1 MSGRKSMGFWKFQD
15 RLTLSLLSWAMAS
28 IASGLLLRRSKNEF
42 RRGVGEQFIGWGLVN
57 GAIAVLGQRGSQ
69 KKREK
74 LEANPTEA
82 LTREKNKLK
91 RLLWINTGLD
101 VAYMAGGWH
110 AARTRGQMNERWR
123 GRGWG
128 IIFQGGF
135 LFFFDLINAL
145 LLSRLSLTTDD
156 QE

>member
-1 MSGRKSMGFWKFQD
+1 MGFWKFQD

-28 IASGLLLRRSKNEF
+28 VATGLLLGRSENEF
-42 RRGVGEQFIGWGLVN
+42 RRGVGEQFAGWGLVN

-74 LEANPTEA
+74 PEANSPEA
-82 LTREKNKLK
+82 LAKEKNKLK
-91 RLLWINTGLD
+91 RLLWTNTGLD

-110 AARTRGQMNERWR
+110 AARTRGQMDERWC

-128 IIFQGGF
+128 IILQGGF
-135 LFFFDLINAL
+135 LFFFDLINAV
-145 LLSRLSLTTDD
+145 LLSHVTLTADD